1 MQGRSRA
8 IGQDRAGQ
16 FKTMITHHPDT
27 NTLTEFAANSL
38 SCAQSIVVAT
48 HLDTCELCQ
57 QRLAEL
63 ECIGSALFES
73 AEPVDVDA
81 SLFDSVLA
89 KLDEVE
95 EAAAANDANASDLA
109 WTVKQVR
116 QGNLSGLNWRKVT
129 KTLKIADLGAID
141 GAAEFSLYHIAEGGS
156 IPQHN
161 HSGTETT
168 LVLQGGFSDET
179 GSYHAG
185 DFITREAGEEHSPAA
200 IAGGDCICLA
210 VLEAPLRFTR
220 WHHRLLSPL
229 LQLRAG

>member
-1 MQGRSRA
+1 MQGRSKA
-8 IGQDRAGQ
+8 KGQDRAGQ
-16 FKTMITHHPDT
+16 VNTMITYHPDT
-27 NTLTEFAANSL
+27 NTLIEFAANSL
-38 SCAQSIVVAT
+38 SSAQSVVVAT
-48 HLDTCELCQ
+48 HLEACGVCQ

-63 ECIGSALFES
+63 ECIGGALFEN

-95 EAAAANDANASDLA
+95 EAPAANDANASDLA

-116 QGNLSGLNWRKVT
+116 QGNLEGLNWRKVT

-168 LVLQGGFSDET
+168 LVLQGGFSDESGT
-179 GSYHAG
+179 YHAG
-185 DFITREAGEEHSPAA
+185 DFITREAGEEHSPTA

-210 VLEAPLRFTR
+210 VLESPLRFTR

>member
-1 MQGRSRA
+1 
-8 IGQDRAGQ
+8 
-16 FKTMITHHPDT
+16 MITYHPDT

-38 SCAQSIVVAT
+38 SPAQSVVVAT
-48 HLDTCELCQ
+48 HLEVCELCQ

-63 ECIGSALFES
+63 ECMGGALLEDLS
-73 AEPVDVDA
+73 PVDVDTA
-81 SLFDSVLA
+81 VFDKVLA

-95 EAAAANDANASDLA
+95 EAPAANDPNASDLA

-116 QGNLSGLNWRKVT
+116 QGNIEGLNWRKVT
-129 KTLKIADLGAID
+129 KTLRIADLGRID

-161 HSGTETT
+161 HSGTEVT
-168 LVLQGGFSDET
+168 LVLQGGFSDESGT
-179 GSYHAG
+179 YHAG
-185 DFITREAGEEHSPAA
+185 DFVTRESGEEHSPTA

-210 VLEAPLRFTR
+210 VLESPLRFTR

-229 LQLRAG
+229 LQLRAS

>member
-1 MQGRSRA
+1 
-8 IGQDRAGQ
+8 
-16 FKTMITHHPDT
+16 MITYHPDT

-38 SCAQSIVVAT
+38 SPAQSVVVAT
-48 HLDTCELCQ
+48 HLEVCEICQ

-63 ECIGSALFES
+63 ECMGCALLQDLP
-73 AEPVDVDA
+73 PVDVDTA
-81 SLFDSVLA
+81 VFDKVLA

-95 EAAAANDANASDLA
+95 EAPAANDANASDLA

-116 QGNLSGLNWRKVT
+116 QGNIEGLNWRKVT
-129 KTLKIADLGAID
+129 KTLRIADLGRID

-161 HSGTETT
+161 HSGTEVT
-168 LVLQGGFSDET
+168 LVLQGGFSDESGT
-179 GSYHAG
+179 YHAG
-185 DFITREAGEEHSPAA
+185 DFVTREAGEEHAPTA

-210 VLEAPLRFTR
+210 VLESPLRFTR

>member
-1 MQGRSRA
+1 
-8 IGQDRAGQ
+8 
-16 FKTMITHHPDT
+16 MITYHPDT
-27 NTLTEFAANSL
+27 NTLVEFAANSL
-38 SCAQSIVVAT
+38 SSAQSVVVST
-48 HLDTCELCQ
+48 HLEVCEVCR

-63 ECIGSALFES
+63 ECVGGALFES
-73 AEPVDVDA
+73 AEPAEVDSSVLDT
-81 SLFDSVLA
+81 VLA

-95 EAAAANDANASDLA
+95 EAPAANDANASDLA

-116 QGNLSGLNWRKVT
+116 QGNIEGLNWKKVT
-129 KTLKIADLGAID
+129 KTLRIADLGAID
-141 GAAEFSLYHIAEGGS
+141 GAAEFSLYYIAEGGR

-179 GSYHAG
+179 GTYHAG
-185 DFITREAGEEHSPAA
+185 DFVTREAGEEHSP
-200 IAGGDCICLA
+200 IALPGGDCICLA
-210 VLEAPLRFTR
+210 VLESPLRFTR